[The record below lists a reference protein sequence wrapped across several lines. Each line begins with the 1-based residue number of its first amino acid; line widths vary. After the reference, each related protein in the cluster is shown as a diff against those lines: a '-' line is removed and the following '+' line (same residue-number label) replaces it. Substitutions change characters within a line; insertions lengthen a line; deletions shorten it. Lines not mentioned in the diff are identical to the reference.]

1 MKKLLALVLALIL
14 CLSLCACGKTDATKA
29 VESQIADLTDI
40 TYEDRET
47 VSAARSAYDAL
58 TEKEQKKV
66 ENLDVLTQAEAVIQ
80 AVEEEARRQADEIL
94 DTHNNYEAIP
104 LLRQLTQTTYVRNT
118 LTFRSCDLL
127 KSYVLTEGVPCDS
140 SGDPKEDGAYRVVT
154 VELDGK
160 IYQFLLEAPDGQFF
174 YFEQKDSSP
183 RSSMKAS
190 GYRIHMRTQRLFM
203 GLTELYSM
211 TEHFS
216 HDGDFFYVSWDS
228 DLKNAKTREEVDKLP
243 VKLDCSHYAHW
254 PYESSQEHLEGYAH
268 LDVVEFVNAMDECI
282 QALELPI
289 SAWEVLGIY
298 E

>member
-1 MKKLLALVLALIL
+1 MKKLLALVLAFALSL
-14 CLSLCACGKTDATKA
+14 CLCACGKTDATKA
-29 VESQIADLTDI
+29 VESQIAALTDI
-40 TYEDRET
+40 TYEDREA
-47 VSAARSAYDAL
+47 VAEARSAYDAL

-66 ENLDVLTQAEAVIQ
+66 ENLDILTQAETVIQ

-104 LLRQLTQTTYVRNT
+104 LLRQLTQTNYVRST

-127 KSYVLTEGVPCDS
+127 KSYVLTEGTPCDS
-140 SGDPKEDGAYRVVT
+140 SGEPQEDGAYRMVT

-160 IYQFLLEAPDGQFF
+160 TYQFLLETPNGQFF
-174 YFEQKDSSP
+174 SFEQKDSSP

-190 GYRIHMRTQRLFM
+190 GYRIHLRTQRLFM
-203 GLTELYSM
+203 GLTEFYSM

-228 DLKNAKTREEVDKLP
+228 DLKNAKTREEVDQLP

-268 LDVVEFVNAMDECI
+268 LDVVGFVNAMDECI
-282 QALELPI
+282 RVLELPV
-289 SAWEVLGIY
+289 SAWEVLGIF